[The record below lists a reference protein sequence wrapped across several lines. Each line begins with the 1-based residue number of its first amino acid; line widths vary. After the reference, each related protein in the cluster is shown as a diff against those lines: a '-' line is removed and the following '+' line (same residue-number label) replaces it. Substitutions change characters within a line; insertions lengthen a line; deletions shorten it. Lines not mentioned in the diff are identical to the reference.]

1 MLTTI
6 KFYFL
11 ILTGNIQPT
20 PEKLNNQTL
29 YHIIEGEYAIE
40 HATKP
45 EIYNYIETGI
55 FKYDDF
61 SAY

>member
-1 MLTTI
+1 MLTI

-11 ILTGNIQPT
+11 ILIGTIQPT
-20 PEKLNNQTL
+20 KEKLNEQPL

-45 EIYNYIETGI
+45 EIYNYIETGV
-55 FKYDDF
+55 FKYGDF